1 MLHGE
6 RDLQRKPQLM
16 ISGNYPARGA
26 LSAPV
31 RESTRVVSRRAVA
44 GWQEGRLA
52 REGGAVGGARLASS
66 RSAEG
71 TLDPSVAP
79 GATE

>member
-26 LSAPV
+26 LRLSACA
-31 RESTRVVSRRAVA
+31 RARAWRADAQRQGGKRA
-44 GWQEGRLA
+44 GWQ
-52 REGGAVGGARLASS
+52 EGGAVGGARLASS

-71 TLDPSVAP
+71 TLDPLRSR
-79 GATE
+79 